1 MKGKFD
7 MEVQFGVSIPQGW
20 VMDLVE
26 ISDPV
31 DKYEAMTGAAK
42 EADRLG
48 YDSIWL
54 FDHFHTVPTPELET
68 TFECFTALAGLAR
81 DTQHVKLGQMCTCNG
96 YRNPALLAKI
106 GSTIDVMSH
115 GRFILGFGA
124 GWYEHEFLAYGY
136 GQSYPDTRE
145 RMTRFREGTEII
157 HRMWTEDYPTF
168 SGQYY
173 HIDKPINE
181 PKGVQ
186 KPHPPLWIAGSG
198 EKVTLKMV
206 AQWGDGCN
214 IDRLDIL
221 NVRHKLSVLRQHCE
235 TFKRDF
241 NELSRSVCL
250 DAFVVDSLATA
261 EAETAL
267 AYRKGETFEQ
277 FSERVKVCTA
287 GQLIEHVEAL
297 IAEGINYIIFYLP
310 RLAYDFTQMQRIAS
324 EVIPHIRQ
332 A

>member
-1 MKGKFD
+1 MKGDYD
-7 MEVQFGVSIPQGW
+7 MTIKFGVSIPQGW

-26 ISDPV
+26 ISNPV
-31 DKYEAMTGAAK
+31 DKYEAMTSAAK

-81 DTQHVKLGQMCTCNG
+81 DTQQVKLGQMCTCNG

-124 GWYEHEFLAYGY
+124 GWYEHEYRAYGY
-136 GQSYPDTRE
+136 GYPDTKE
-145 RMTRFREGTEII
+145 RMARFRESTEII

-168 SGQYY
+168 SGHYY
-173 HIDKPINE
+173 SIDKPINE

-186 KPHPPLWIAGSG
+186 KPHPPLWLAGSG

-214 IDRLDIL
+214 IGGLDL
-221 NVRHKLSVLRQHCE
+221 ATVRHKLSVLRQHCE
-235 TFKRDF
+235 TLGRDF
-241 NELSRSVCL
+241 HELSRSVCL

-261 EAETAL
+261 QAETAS
-267 AYRKGETFEQ
+267 AYRKDETFEE
-277 FSERVKVCTA
+277 FSKRVKVCTA
-287 GQLIEHVEAL
+287 PQLVEHIQAL
-297 IAEGINYIIFYLP
+297 MAEGVNYVIFYLP
-310 RLAYDFTQMQRIAS
+310 RLAYDHTQMQRVAS
-324 EVIPHIRQ
+324 EVIPHLQ
-332 A
+332 